1 MKDKYV
7 VSFNLGGIANRLKCL
22 ISLWIIADKT
32 KRNLL
37 LYWPINY
44 TCGAKFKDLFEN
56 QVNELSK
63 EEVYGLKKR
72 ELDYYGGDSLMISES
87 LKKYIIS
94 SDWKWSFL
102 KNSLL
107 KNKNSIDFNFKEIPS
122 ETKKEILFYLKKLKP
137 IRKIRDSISNFERK
151 KKIKNCIGVHI
162 RRGDFADRKTSPG
175 RVSTDEKFIERMRK
189 LIKEDSQTKFFLC
202 TDSRKMEE
210 KIEKAFPKRI
220 IKFSKTSFS
229 RTDIQATQEGLID
242 LLLLSKTKHI
252 IGTYRST
259 FNELAWWLGGCKPK
273 IEIIIDKKKL
283 EEYKK
288 NVEEDRKKIIP
299 KVKRLILKI
308 IGRKFL

>member
-37 LYWPINY
+37 LYWPINH
-44 TCGAKFKDLFEN
+44 TCGAKFSELFEN
-56 QVNELSK
+56 EVNETSK
-63 EEVYGLKKR
+63 EEIYGLKKGD
-72 ELDYYGGDSLMISES
+72 LDYYRGDLLMISES
-87 LKKYIIS
+87 LKKYILS

-107 KNKNSIDFNFKEIPS
+107 KNNNSIDFNFKEIPS

-137 IRKIRDSISNFERK
+137 IKKIRYSVSNFERK
-151 KKIKNCIGVHI
+151 NKIKNCIGVHI

-175 RVSTDEKFIERMRK
+175 KVSTDEKFIERMNE
-189 LIKEDSQTKFFLC
+189 LIKEKPKINFFLS
-202 TDSRKMEE
+202 TDSREMEE
-210 KIEKAFPKRI
+210 KIEKAFPKKI
-220 IKFSKTSFS
+220 IKFPKTSFV
-229 RTDIQATQEGLID
+229 RTDVKATQEGLID

-252 IGTYRST
+252 LGTYRST
-259 FNELAWWLGGCKPK
+259 FNELAWWLGECKPK
-273 IEIIIDKKKL
+273 IEIIIDKEKL